1 MIVTSKKNIQI
12 NRALLKSINQ
22 PINQPIFQSINQ
34 STNSATNK
42 HTYKQAFNQ
51 ENEWAKKNNINAGQ
65 INHQISQADTPG
77 CGGRGKKRLGRLFL
91 GKEVIA
97 NIRGNKLIS

>member
-1 MIVTSKKNIQI
+1 MG
-12 NRALLKSINQ
+12 
-22 PINQPIFQSINQ
+22 
-34 STNSATNK
+34 
-42 HTYKQAFNQ
+42 
-51 ENEWAKKNNINAGQ
+51 KKNNINAGQ

-97 NIRGNKLIS
+97 NNRGNKLIS